1 MFLMASQFPSL
12 SQRVHHR
19 IEIPVLNCFVSAEK
33 KSFPRKATFLW
44 KQVGI
49 KLRDTVFV
57 CEKDPVKE
65 KKGQQLVN
73 VAYIVKRWKQNR
85 IFERVWTY
93 DKRCIRYIQKTKIQ
107 GGKKILRKKEW
118 ECEKR
123 RRKDTCR
130 KLERENAR
138 IEELGKNLDLWEQKN
153 NCHLIAATKTVTRGK
168 YIFFC
173 LQYIGA
179 WGSLWEAFENARVRC
194 WKIRMLRIYQISKHL
209 ISREP

>member
-1 MFLMASQFPSL
+1 MCPPSNRNSCAKLLCFSRKEVFSQKGD
-12 SQRVHHR
+12 
-19 IEIPVLNCFVSAEK
+19 IPVKTGWNKIARHSVY
-33 KSFPRKATFLW
+33 
-44 KQVGI
+44 
-49 KLRDTVFV
+49 LR
-57 CEKDPVKE
+57 EGSVKE

-85 IFERVWTY
+85 IFERVSTY

-194 WKIRMLRIYQISKHL
+194 WKIRMLRI
-209 ISREP
+209 